1 VTYLASEARHT
12 AMAHRRSGRSGLL
25 LPAVSVGLS
34 KSFGEDSDLRRQRS
48 VLRRAFDL
56 GVTHFDTADH
66 HGPPPG
72 SAESNL
78 GQVLARD
85 FAGHRDEL
93 AISTKAGA
101 RVSDGP
107 HGAGGSR
114 KRIVSAL
121 DASLRRLGV
130 DYVDVFYHHRPDT
143 GTPVEETM
151 AALDHVVRQG
161 KALYVGLA
169 DYPADETREA
179 AKILD
184 GLGTP
189 LTVHQFGYSLLDRWP
204 EADLL
209 GTLAEAGAGV
219 VTHSPLA
226 DDVLAERYLSGLTYD
241 TFPSAGA
248 TRGVDPSVPSTL
260 RTVHALDEIAARRGQ
275 SLPGMA
281 IAWALRR
288 CTSVVVH
295 AQTPEEVEAAVAAT
309 EALDFADDELTQID
323 LCLRS

>member
-1 VTYLASEARHT
+1 MTYLASDPHPT
-12 AMAHRRSGRSGLL
+12 TTTPRRSGRSGLL
-25 LPAVSVGLS
+25 LPPISLGLS
-34 KSFGEDSDLRRQRS
+34 KNFGEDSDLRRQRA

-72 SAESNL
+72 GAEANL
-78 GQVLARD
+78 GTALSRD
-85 FAGHRDEL
+85 FANHRDEL
-93 AISTKAGA
+93 VISTKAGA
-101 RVSDGP
+101 RVLDGP

-114 KRIVSAL
+114 KRIVAGL

-130 DYVDVFYHHRPDT
+130 DYVDIFYHHRPDS
-143 GTPVEETM
+143 GTPIEETM

-161 KALYVGLA
+161 KALYVGIS

-179 AKILD
+179 AKILH

-189 LTVHQFGYSLLDRWP
+189 LTVHQVGYSLLDRWP

-209 GTLAEAGAGV
+209 GTLAEVGAGV

-241 TFPSAGA
+241 TFPRAA
-248 TRGVDPSVPSTL
+248 HGVDPAVPSTL
-260 RTVHALDEIAARRGQ
+260 RTVHALDEIAAKRGQ

-281 IAWALRR
+281 IAWALRH
-288 CTSVVVH
+288 CTSAVVQ
-295 AQTPEEVEAAVAAT
+295 AQTPEQVEDAVAAT
-309 EALDFADDELTQID
+309 EALDFTGDELAQID